1 MLVSNDFEIQKTLM
15 NSGNYKLMLVNKN
28 GVTDSNYYPIRLL
41 KDEYPKINVEANFDS
56 TNNLFVYNGS
66 AFDDYQISD
75 IKIKYLKNEKI
86 VNETSL
92 KINKQREEFFDYKI
106 NTNEIS
112 EFEYD
117 KLYFEVW
124 DNDGVNGFKSA
135 KTEVF
140 NLNST
145 SKTDAIA
152 NRNQKNNEL
161 KSAMQS
167 SFETIQEMNE
177 EIEKIKRSLINNKKL
192 DWNQKENVKDLLKK
206 QMKLENEIQKSKD
219 LLNDLIEK
227 NEILSPEIIEKQK
240 LLNEMMEKVFDE
252 ELLKM
257 IDEMQKDFE
266 NLDKDEIKK
275 LLENLE
281 DQNLN
286 IQEELDR
293 EIELF
298 KQMEIEQRLTEL
310 NKKIKDIKS
319 KQDSLTNN
327 KNIDQNSIDKQND
340 IKKEFD
346 ELKKDI
352 DEMQNLNDSL
362 ENPNNFE
369 NTEELEKKIDESLD
383 ESIKKMKLGNKK
395 SSKKSQKNT
404 SDKMQDLED
413 QLSMMLSSCKGNQN
427 FENLETLRQILENLI
442 SISFSQEELIIKTKE
457 TNKNSS
463 EFIQIIR
470 AQKKIKDDS
479 EIVKDSLLAL
489 SKRVIEI
496 ESIVNKEI
504 NKINN
509 YLSKSIN
516 SLEDRDIRKANI
528 SQQFVMTSANNLALL
543 LDESLK
549 QMQKQLSSQTPGN
562 KQCNNPGSGP
572 PSLSQLKQMQKKLL
586 EEMKN
591 GENGKNGS
599 KSLGESLSKKLMQLA
614 QLQQEAKENLLKM
627 RDELGKGKNKGDIDK
642 LLDDME
648 KNNDDIIFNKIS
660 QKTIDRQNKILSRL
674 LDFDEAERE
683 QGEDDKRES
692 LEWIMKNDIETIDEE
707 ISRQKKKNISEEILN
722 RNNVKLNP
730 FYKRISTDYFNKI
743 SKDD

>member
-1 MLVSNDFEIQKTLM
+1 
-15 NSGNYKLMLVNKN
+15 
-28 GVTDSNYYPIRLL
+28 
-41 KDEYPKINVEANFDS
+41 
-56 TNNLFVYNGS
+56 
-66 AFDDYQISD
+66 
-75 IKIKYLKNEKI
+75 
-86 VNETSL
+86 
-92 KINKQREEFFDYKI
+92 
-106 NTNEIS
+106 
-112 EFEYD
+112 
-117 KLYFEVW
+117 
-124 DNDGVNGFKSA
+124 
-135 KTEVF
+135 
-140 NLNST
+140 
-145 SKTDAIA
+145 
-152 NRNQKNNEL
+152 
-161 KSAMQS
+161 
-167 SFETIQEMNE
+167 MNE
-177 EIEKIKRSLINNKKL
+177 EIEKIKRSLINNKRL

-206 QMKLENEIQKSKD
+206 QMKLENEIQKSKN
-219 LLNDLIEK
+219 LLKDLIEK

-257 IDEMQKDFE
+257 IDEIQKDFE
-266 NLDKDEIKK
+266 NLNKEEIQK

-286 IQEELDR
+286 IEEELDR

-298 KQMEIEQRLTEL
+298 KQMEIEQRLSEL
-310 NKKIKDIKS
+310 NEKIKEIKS
-319 KQDSLTNN
+319 KQDSLTND
-327 KNIDQNSIDKQND
+327 KNIDQNSLEKQND

-346 ELKKDI
+346 ELRKDI

-369 NTEELEKKIDESLD
+369 NTEELEKKIDESIE

-427 FENLETLRQILENLI
+427 FENLETLRQILDNLI
-442 SISFSQEELIIKTKE
+442 SISFSQEELILKTKE

-470 AQKKIKDDS
+470 TQKKIKDDS

-504 NKINN
+504 NKINS

-516 SLEDRDIRKANI
+516 SLEERDIRKANI
-528 SQQFVMTSANNLALL
+528 SQQFVMTSVNNLALL

-627 RDELGKGKNKGDIDK
+627 RDELGNGKNKGDIDK

-692 LEWIMKNDIETIDEE
+692 LEWIMKNEIETIDEE
-707 ISRQKKKNISEEILN
+707 IYRQKKKNISEEILK

-730 FYKRISTDYFNKI
+730 FYKRINTDYFNKI

>member
-1 MLVSNDFEIQKTLM
+1 
-15 NSGNYKLMLVNKN
+15 
-28 GVTDSNYYPIRLL
+28 
-41 KDEYPKINVEANFDS
+41 
-56 TNNLFVYNGS
+56 
-66 AFDDYQISD
+66 
-75 IKIKYLKNEKI
+75 
-86 VNETSL
+86 
-92 KINKQREEFFDYKI
+92 
-106 NTNEIS
+106 
-112 EFEYD
+112 
-117 KLYFEVW
+117 
-124 DNDGVNGFKSA
+124 
-135 KTEVF
+135 
-140 NLNST
+140 
-145 SKTDAIA
+145 
-152 NRNQKNNEL
+152 
-161 KSAMQS
+161 
-167 SFETIQEMNE
+167 
-177 EIEKIKRSLINNKKL
+177 
-192 DWNQKENVKDLLKK
+192 
-206 QMKLENEIQKSKD
+206 
-219 LLNDLIEK
+219 
-227 NEILSPEIIEKQK
+227 
-240 LLNEMMEKVFDE
+240 
-252 ELLKM
+252 
-257 IDEMQKDFE
+257 
-266 NLDKDEIKK
+266 
-275 LLENLE
+275 
-281 DQNLN
+281 
-286 IQEELDR
+286 
-293 EIELF
+293 
-298 KQMEIEQRLTEL
+298 
-310 NKKIKDIKS
+310 
-319 KQDSLTNN
+319 
-327 KNIDQNSIDKQND
+327 
-340 IKKEFD
+340 
-346 ELKKDI
+346 
-352 DEMQNLNDSL
+352 
-362 ENPNNFE
+362 
-369 NTEELEKKIDESLD
+369 
-383 ESIKKMKLGNKK
+383 
-395 SSKKSQKNT
+395 
-404 SDKMQDLED
+404 
-413 QLSMMLSSCKGNQN
+413 MMLSSCKGNQN

-442 SISFSQEELIIKTKE
+442 SISFSQEELILKTKE

-470 AQKKIKDDS
+470 TQKKIKDDS

-504 NKINN
+504 NKINS

-627 RDELGKGKNKGDIDK
+627 RDELVNGKNKGDIDK

-648 KNNDDIIFNKIS
+648 KNKDDIIFNKIS

-707 ISRQKKKNISEEILN
+707 ISRQKNKNISEEILK
-722 RNNVKLNP
+722 RNNIKLNP
-730 FYKRISTDYFNKI
+730 FYKRINIDYFNKI

>member
-1 MLVSNDFEIQKTLM
+1 
-15 NSGNYKLMLVNKN
+15 
-28 GVTDSNYYPIRLL
+28 
-41 KDEYPKINVEANFDS
+41 
-56 TNNLFVYNGS
+56 
-66 AFDDYQISD
+66 
-75 IKIKYLKNEKI
+75 
-86 VNETSL
+86 
-92 KINKQREEFFDYKI
+92 
-106 NTNEIS
+106 
-112 EFEYD
+112 
-117 KLYFEVW
+117 
-124 DNDGVNGFKSA
+124 
-135 KTEVF
+135 
-140 NLNST
+140 
-145 SKTDAIA
+145 
-152 NRNQKNNEL
+152 
-161 KSAMQS
+161 
-167 SFETIQEMNE
+167 
-177 EIEKIKRSLINNKKL
+177 
-192 DWNQKENVKDLLKK
+192 
-206 QMKLENEIQKSKD
+206 MKLENEIQKSKN

-266 NLDKDEIKK
+266 NLNKEEIQK

-286 IQEELDR
+286 IEEELDR

-298 KQMEIEQRLTEL
+298 KQMEIEQRLSEL
-310 NKKIKDIKS
+310 NEKIKEIKS
-319 KQDSLTNN
+319 KQDSLTND
-327 KNIDQNSIDKQND
+327 KNIDQNTLEKQND

-369 NTEELEKKIDESLD
+369 NTEELEKKIDESIE

-442 SISFSQEELIIKTKE
+442 SISFSQEELILKTKE

-470 AQKKIKDDS
+470 TQKKIKDDS

-504 NKINN
+504 NKINS

-528 SQQFVMTSANNLALL
+528 SQQFVMTSVNNLALL

-627 RDELGKGKNKGDIDK
+627 RDELGNGKNKGDIDK

-648 KNNDDIIFNKIS
+648 KNKDDIIFNKIS

-707 ISRQKKKNISEEILN
+707 ISRQKKKNISEEILK

-730 FYKRISTDYFNKI
+730 FYKKINTDYFNKI
-743 SKDD
+743 FKDD

>member
-1 MLVSNDFEIQKTLM
+1 M
-15 NSGNYKLMLVNKN
+15 
-28 GVTDSNYYPIRLL
+28 
-41 KDEYPKINVEANFDS
+41 
-56 TNNLFVYNGS
+56 
-66 AFDDYQISD
+66 
-75 IKIKYLKNEKI
+75 
-86 VNETSL
+86 
-92 KINKQREEFFDYKI
+92 
-106 NTNEIS
+106 
-112 EFEYD
+112 
-117 KLYFEVW
+117 
-124 DNDGVNGFKSA
+124 
-135 KTEVF
+135 
-140 NLNST
+140 
-145 SKTDAIA
+145 
-152 NRNQKNNEL
+152 
-161 KSAMQS
+161 
-167 SFETIQEMNE
+167 
-177 EIEKIKRSLINNKKL
+177 
-192 DWNQKENVKDLLKK
+192 
-206 QMKLENEIQKSKD
+206 
-219 LLNDLIEK
+219 
-227 NEILSPEIIEKQK
+227 
-240 LLNEMMEKVFDE
+240 
-252 ELLKM
+252 
-257 IDEMQKDFE
+257 
-266 NLDKDEIKK
+266 
-275 LLENLE
+275 
-281 DQNLN
+281 
-286 IQEELDR
+286 
-293 EIELF
+293 
-298 KQMEIEQRLTEL
+298 
-310 NKKIKDIKS
+310 
-319 KQDSLTNN
+319 TNN
-327 KNIDQNSIDKQND
+327 KNIDQNSLEKQNN
-340 IKKEFD
+340 IKKDFN

-369 NTEELEKKIDESLD
+369 NTEELEKKIDESIE

-442 SISFSQEELIIKTKE
+442 SISFSQEELILKTKE

-470 AQKKIKDDS
+470 TQKKIKDDS

-549 QMQKQLSSQTPGN
+549 QMQKQLASQTPGN
-562 KQCNNPGSGP
+562 KQCNNPGSGS

-586 EEMKN
+586 EEMRN
-591 GENGKNGS
+591 GEGGKNGS

-627 RDELGKGKNKGDIDK
+627 RDELGNGKNKGDIDK

-707 ISRQKKKNISEEILN
+707 ISRQKKKNISEEILK

-730 FYKRISTDYFNKI
+730 FYKRINTDYFNKI

>member
-1 MLVSNDFEIQKTLM
+1 MKV
-15 NSGNYKLMLVNKN
+15 
-28 GVTDSNYYPIRLL
+28 
-41 KDEYPKINVEANFDS
+41 
-56 TNNLFVYNGS
+56 
-66 AFDDYQISD
+66 
-75 IKIKYLKNEKI
+75 
-86 VNETSL
+86 SL
-92 KINKQREEFFDYKI
+92 KTNKQREEFFDYKI
-106 NTNEIS
+106 NTNDIS

-140 NLNST
+140 NLNSI
-145 SKTDAIA
+145 SKKDAIA

-161 KSAMQS
+161 KSTMQS
-167 SFETIQEMNE
+167 SFETIKEMNE

-206 QMKLENEIQKSKD
+206 QMKLENEIQKSKN
-219 LLNDLIEK
+219 LLKDLIEK

-240 LLNEMMEKVFDE
+240 LLNEMMEKVIDE

-266 NLDKDEIKK
+266 NLDKEEIKK

-286 IQEELDR
+286 IEEELDR

-298 KQMEIEQRLTEL
+298 KQMEIEQRLSEL
-310 NKKIKDIKS
+310 NKKIKEIKS
-319 KQDSLTNN
+319 KQDSLINN
-327 KNIDQNSIDKQND
+327 KNIDQNSIEKQND

-346 ELKKDI
+346 KLKKDI

-369 NTEELEKKIDESLD
+369 NTEELEKKIDESIE

-470 AQKKIKDDS
+470 TQKKIKDDS

-504 NKINN
+504 NKINS

-528 SQQFVMTSANNLALL
+528 SQQFVMTSTNNLALL

-549 QMQKQLSSQTPGN
+549 QMQKQLASQTPGN

-627 RDELGKGKNKGDIDK
+627 RDELGNGKNKSDIDK

-648 KNNDDIIFNKIS
+648 KNKDDIIFNKIS

-683 QGEDDKRES
+683 QGEDNKRES
-692 LEWIMKNDIETIDEE
+692 LEWIMKSEIETIDLE
-707 ISRQKKKNISEEILN
+707 ISRQKKKNISEEILK
-722 RNNVKLNP
+722 RNNIKLNP
-730 FYKRISTDYFNKI
+730 FYKRINTDYFNKI

>member
-1 MLVSNDFEIQKTLM
+1 
-15 NSGNYKLMLVNKN
+15 
-28 GVTDSNYYPIRLL
+28 
-41 KDEYPKINVEANFDS
+41 
-56 TNNLFVYNGS
+56 
-66 AFDDYQISD
+66 
-75 IKIKYLKNEKI
+75 
-86 VNETSL
+86 
-92 KINKQREEFFDYKI
+92 
-106 NTNEIS
+106 
-112 EFEYD
+112 
-117 KLYFEVW
+117 
-124 DNDGVNGFKSA
+124 
-135 KTEVF
+135 
-140 NLNST
+140 
-145 SKTDAIA
+145 
-152 NRNQKNNEL
+152 
-161 KSAMQS
+161 
-167 SFETIQEMNE
+167 
-177 EIEKIKRSLINNKKL
+177 
-192 DWNQKENVKDLLKK
+192 
-206 QMKLENEIQKSKD
+206 
-219 LLNDLIEK
+219 
-227 NEILSPEIIEKQK
+227 
-240 LLNEMMEKVFDE
+240 MMEKVFDE

-266 NLDKDEIKK
+266 NLNKEEIQK

-286 IQEELDR
+286 IEEELDR

-298 KQMEIEQRLTEL
+298 KQMEIEQRLSEL
-310 NKKIKDIKS
+310 NEKIKEIKS
-319 KQDSLTNN
+319 KQDSLTND
-327 KNIDQNSIDKQND
+327 KNIDQNSLEKQND

-369 NTEELEKKIDESLD
+369 NTEELEKKIDESIE

-442 SISFSQEELIIKTKE
+442 SISFSQEELILKTKE

-504 NKINN
+504 NKINS

-528 SQQFVMTSANNLALL
+528 SQQFVMTSVNNLALL

-627 RDELGKGKNKGDIDK
+627 RDELGNGKNKGDIDK

-707 ISRQKKKNISEEILN
+707 ISRQKKKNISEEILK

-730 FYKRISTDYFNKI
+730 FYKRINTDYFNKI